1 MGERGIA
8 SLHWWIFNRKGQMKK
23 QYMRVRKEKKDFS
36 AASTQ
41 QEANVEMGISS
52 TRGTVKVLREE
63 IINGKKFLVL
73 SV

>member
-1 MGERGIA
+1 
-8 SLHWWIFNRKGQMKK
+8 MKK
-23 QYMRVRKEKKDFS
+23 EYMKVRKERKDFS
-36 AASTQ
+36 SAPTQ

-63 IINGKKFLVL
+63 IINGKKYLVL

>member
-1 MGERGIA
+1 MSIPKQ
-8 SLHWWIFNRKGQMKK
+8 FMK
-23 QYMRVRKEKKDFS
+23 VRKEKKDFS
-36 AASTQ
+36 SASTQ

-63 IINGKKFLVL
+63 IINGKKYLVL

>member
-1 MGERGIA
+1 
-8 SLHWWIFNRKGQMKK
+8 MKK
-23 QYMRVRKEKKDFS
+23 QYMRVHKEKKDFS

>member
-1 MGERGIA
+1 MN
-8 SLHWWIFNRKGQMKK
+8 LQPKGQMKK

-36 AASTQ
+36 VVLTQ
-41 QEANVEMGISS
+41 QEANVEMGITS

>member
-1 MGERGIA
+1 
-8 SLHWWIFNRKGQMKK
+8 MKK

-36 AASTQ
+36 VVLTQ

>member
-1 MGERGIA
+1 MN
-8 SLHWWIFNRKGQMKK
+8 LQPKGRMSIPK
-23 QYMRVRKEKKDFS
+23 QFMRVRKEKKDFS

-63 IINGKKFLVL
+63 IINGKKYLVL

>member
-1 MGERGIA
+1 MSIPKQ
-8 SLHWWIFNRKGQMKK
+8 FMK
-23 QYMRVRKEKKDFS
+23 VRKEKKDFS
-36 AASTQ
+36 SASTQ
-41 QEANVEMGISS
+41 QEANVEMGITS

>member
-1 MGERGIA
+1 MSIPKQ
-8 SLHWWIFNRKGQMKK
+8 FMK
-23 QYMRVRKEKKDFS
+23 VRKEKKDFS
-36 AASTQ
+36 SASTQ

>member
-1 MGERGIA
+1 
-8 SLHWWIFNRKGQMKK
+8 MKK
-23 QYMRVRKEKKDFS
+23 QFMGVRKEKKDFS

-41 QEANVEMGISS
+41 QEANVEMGIVS

-63 IINGKKFLVL
+63 IINGKKYLVL

>member
-1 MGERGIA
+1 MN
-8 SLHWWIFNRKGQMKK
+8 LQPKGQMKK
-23 QYMRVRKEKKDFS
+23 QFMRVRKEKKDFS

-41 QEANVEMGISS
+41 QEANVEMGIVS

-63 IINGKKFLVL
+63 IINGKKYLVL

>member
-1 MGERGIA
+1 MVN
-8 SLHWWIFNRKGQMKK
+8 LQPKGQMKK
-23 QYMRVRKEKKDFS
+23 QFMRVRTEKKDFS

-41 QEANVEMGISS
+41 QEANVEMGIVS

-63 IINGKKFLVL
+63 IINGKKYLVL

>member
-1 MGERGIA
+1 MRERSHLSPIVN
-8 SLHWWIFNRKGQMKK
+8 LQPKGRMKK
-23 QYMRVRKEKKDFS
+23 QYMKVRKEKKDFS
-36 AASTQ
+36 SAPTQ

-63 IINGKKFLVL
+63 IINGKKYLVL

>member
-1 MGERGIA
+1 MN
-8 SLHWWIFNRKGQMKK
+8 LQPKGQMKK

-36 AASTQ
+36 IVLTQ
-41 QEANVEMGISS
+41 QEANVEMGITS

>member
-1 MGERGIA
+1 VN
-8 SLHWWIFNRKGQMKK
+8 LQPKGQMKK

-36 AASTQ
+36 VVLTQ

>member
-1 MGERGIA
+1 MN
-8 SLHWWIFNRKGQMKK
+8 LQPKGQMKK

-36 AASTQ
+36 VVLTQ

>member
-1 MGERGIA
+1 MN
-8 SLHWWIFNRKGQMKK
+8 LQPKGQMKK

>member
-1 MGERGIA
+1 VN
-8 SLHWWIFNRKGQMKK
+8 LQPKGQMKK

-36 AASTQ
+36 VVLTQ
-41 QEANVEMGISS
+41 QEANVEMGITS

-63 IINGKKFLVL
+63 IINGKKYLVL

>member
-1 MGERGIA
+1 MVN
-8 SLHWWIFNRKGQMKK
+8 LQPKGQMKK
-23 QYMRVRKEKKDFS
+23 QFMRVRKEKKDFS

-41 QEANVEMGISS
+41 QEANVEMGIVS

-63 IINGKKFLVL
+63 IINGKKYLVL

>member
-1 MGERGIA
+1 MN
-8 SLHWWIFNRKGQMKK
+8 LQPKGQMKK

-36 AASTQ
+36 VVLTQ
-41 QEANVEMGISS
+41 QEANVEMGIVS

-63 IINGKKFLVL
+63 IINGKKYLVL

>member
-1 MGERGIA
+1 MSIP
-8 SLHWWIFNRKGQMKK
+8 K
-23 QYMRVRKEKKDFS
+23 QFMRVRKEKKDFS
-36 AASTQ
+36 SSPTQ
-41 QEANVEMGISS
+41 QEANVEMGITS

>member
-1 MGERGIA
+1 
-8 SLHWWIFNRKGQMKK
+8 MKK
-23 QYMRVRKEKKDFS
+23 QYMRVRKEKKNFS
-36 AASTQ
+36 AAPTQ

>member
-1 MGERGIA
+1 MVN
-8 SLHWWIFNRKGQMKK
+8 LQPKGQMKK
-23 QYMRVRKEKKDFS
+23 QFMRVRTEKKDFS

-63 IINGKKFLVL
+63 IINGKKYLVL